1 MRSRLILVAVVLV
14 IAGSFSIAVEARII
28 TAASSSLKDVMTASA
43 AAGNGDTV
51 IIPAGKS
58 MWNGTLSVTKPITLK
73 GAGGSATVLTKSGV
87 MISCALR
94 VDAPM
99 RITGIGFENSTIDHS
114 SLIIAGKKAKGANG
128 PIRQLRIDHC
138 RFVLGKRAIAA
149 NGWVEGV
156 IDHNSF
162 INCNIAIGITGD
174 NDASWGRPIEPG
186 SIHTICIEDNKFTID
201 NSARREPNQQIYLQE
216 GGRATVRHNTF
227 DSTAYTKGNG
237 VFLDSHGNWPVKKR
251 KDYNDP
257 VQYRGQPL
265 VEVYNNVFHAH
276 HTYDFS
282 DYRGGTIFVYNNRFI
297 YDSGG
302 KPNVFKLK
310 EEEAWQ
316 TQLFNPTRTVW
327 PAKDQ
332 IANSHFW
339 GNTLNG
345 ERITKI
351 DVNSAADELFI
362 QEGRDYWQSPPSAN
376 TGSPPGKYFPYTPLI
391 YPHPA
396 VKSDKF

>member
-1 MRSRLILVAVVLV
+1 M
-14 IAGSFSIAVEARII
+14 
-28 TAASSSLKDVMTASA
+28 
-43 AAGNGDTV
+43 
-51 IIPAGKS
+51 IPAGKS
-58 MWNGTLSVTKPITLK
+58 MWSGTLSVTKPITLK
-73 GAGGSATVLTKSGV
+73 GAGGNVTVLMKSGV

-186 SIHTICIEDNKFTID
+186 SIHTICIENNKFTID
-201 NSARREPNQQIYLQE
+201 NSTPREPNQQIYLQE

-237 VFLDSHGNWPVKKR
+237 IFLDSHGNWPVKGR
-251 KDYNDP
+251 NYDDP

-265 VEVYNNVFHAH
+265 LEVYNNVFHAH

-282 DYRGGTIFVYNNRFI
+282 DYRGGTVFAYNNRFI
-297 YDSGG
+297 YDAGG

-310 EEEAWQ
+310 EEEAWAAR
-316 TQLFNPTRTVW
+316 FAPVRTMW

-332 IANSHFW
+332 IVNGHFW

-345 ERITKI
+345 EPITKI
-351 DVNSAADELFI
+351 DIYSAADEVFI
-362 QEGRDYWQSPPSAN
+362 QEARDFWQSPPSAN
-376 TGSPPGKYFPYTPLI
+376 TGSPPGRYFPYTPLA

-396 VKSDKF
+396 VRADNF